1 MGYWRFLRRF
11 SENFGRHPAR
21 WGAESY
27 RTKERMAA
35 GFGSES
41 GRSLVE
47 MLGTLAIM
55 GILTIGGIAGFNYA
69 MNKQRANATV
79 NYVNQL
85 AVLGTGQ
92 MLAGGTPKLLDYPN
106 HTPSGYPANITTEDG
121 KDNLFYIEIDEV
133 PTAVCEELF
142 SRQSGWKMVNDIGF
156 ISVGEENIGACSDK
170 EKVGMWFEIKATAD
184 KDPEPPFHCTTDQD
198 CYNEKGANY
207 VCKLPRGVCELSCP
221 AGQIF
226 TGGSCQ
232 SLRCE
237 RKTSAYFTCYL
248 NDKRC
253 ATTCRT
259 SDPTDASTCWG
270 VCDPSYC
277 SGYGE
282 WKQITMRRTGFGCL
296 DKESGLYCSTF
307 QQHGWYCANF
317 DYPTEECCNGK
328 TFASCDK
335 GICNKQLCANVGGT
349 FHGYVSGYG
358 YCKVTKNNYTAYCTV
373 WDRQWMCNYVSTV
386 GFSADQTRS
395 SFCGLCS
402 EYDLDN
408 GDCGNC
414 FNGVRN
420 CNWGTYD
427 STLNR
432 CVGELNGTTITC
444 DFSDNC
450 YINNSR
456 CGGCSGGDPRNC
468 FYGVCDKSICPADAE
483 FVKGSNY
490 YACQFTRGNYV
501 FSGRAWSGVP
511 YGCYVKPAT
520 GGSGQEICGTYCNTD
535 CTGCRYYS
543 HQACAPAGKCLTNG
557 AAMDTDGDGV
567 ADCECPG
574 QASYGHCC
582 EAGHTYI
589 NGACNLYSCGANQ
602 CVSASGIC
610 QNLGSQWIRDENGN
624 CKAK

>member
-1 MGYWRFLRRF
+1 
-11 SENFGRHPAR
+11 
-21 WGAESY
+21 
-27 RTKERMAA
+27 MAA

-106 HTPSGYPANITTEDG
+106 HTPSGYPADITTEDG

-232 SLRCE
+232 QMECKKAVDDWYS
-237 RKTSAYFTCYL
+237 CYL
-248 NDKRC
+248 NGKRC
-253 ATTCRT
+253 AFCKSPTPTSESQCRGFCK
-259 SDPTDASTCWG
+259 PQ
-270 VCDPSYC
+270 YC
-277 SGYGE
+277 SGRGT
-282 WKQITMRRTGFGCL
+282 WRQVTMNWSGFGCETN
-296 DKESGLYCSTF
+296 DGLYCAYNNYDRW
-307 QQHGWYCANF
+307 QCAAASA
-317 DYPTEECCNGK
+317 PTRPCCDSSSFG
-328 TFASCDK
+328 TCERGFCDADVCS
-335 GICNKQLCANVGGT
+335 GLGNYMVFERFGG
-349 FHGYVSGYG
+349 
-358 YCKVTKNNYTAYCTV
+358 CKITKNNKTAYCTRTASDTWV
-373 WDRQWMCNYVSTV
+373 CNYEKDAFTIVSTRV
-386 GFSADQTRS
+386 GYCGTCTEVQLRNGECGTCFTETRA
-395 SFCGLCS
+395 CKWG
-402 EYDLDN
+402 EYDA
-408 GDCGNC
+408 
-414 FNGVRN
+414 
-420 CNWGTYD
+420 D
-427 STLNR
+427 SIT
-432 CVGELNGTTITC
+432 CVGELNGHKFSC
-444 DFSDNC
+444 DFSGRCYYGEKKDN
-450 YINNSR
+450 YR
-456 CGGCSGGDPRNC
+456 CGYSCNGDPTKC
-468 FYGVCDKSICPADAE
+468 
-483 FVKGSNY
+483 
-490 YACQFTRGNYV
+490 T
-501 FSGRAWSGVP
+501 SG
-511 YGCYVKPAT
+511 
-520 GGSGQEICGTYCNTD
+520 ICNTD
-535 CTGCRYYS
+535 RCPEGSTWTEDRSRFIFGCQMRKNGYTMMSFYDGIRYGCTVYEGGKYNSCGQRCDS
-543 HQACAPAGKCLTNG
+543 NCDNCKVVRHEACAAPGKCVKDG
-557 AAMDTDGDGV
+557 SSVDYDGDGV
-567 ADCECPG
+567 ADCECDG
-574 QASYGHCC
+574 QLSNGHCC
-582 EAGHTYI
+582 EVGHTYI